1 MADHAVVERGARLGA
16 GRGSAVA
23 GRRQRPRQLAPASP
37 ADTGT
42 LIARYI
48 RRPLARILPVVV
60 ALAVAAAVAIGWL
73 YRDEGHLT
81 AESGTGYWLGIA
93 GSMAMLL
100 LLVYPMRKRMP
111 RLRFLGSVPFWF
123 RIHMMLGIVG
133 PLLIVFHSN
142 FKLSALNSNVAF
154 FSMLVVAGSGVI
166 GRYIYG
172 KVHLSFRGR
181 KAAVQLILDDVSQME
196 RVLDSDLPG
205 GKKIIEELSAF
216 AKAAMATPTGAVAG
230 LLRLLSLTARARAAR
245 SRLFRQ
251 ARAAIADEA
260 RRRQWSRRQRR
271 AREAEVGDLL
281 TVYFAAVNKAAK
293 FGLFERLFAL
303 WHVLHL
309 PLFFLL
315 IAAALVHVL
324 AVHLY

>member
-1 MADHAVVERGARLGA
+1 MADHAFLETDARLGA
-16 GRGSAVA
+16 RQRAPVG
-23 GRRQRPRQLAPASP
+23 GRRRTAQSP
-37 ADTGT
+37 VARSVDADT
-42 LIARYI
+42 LIARYVK
-48 RRPLARILPVVV
+48 RPLARILPVVV
-60 ALAVAAAVAIGWL
+60 ALAVATALAIGWV

-93 GSMAMLL
+93 GSSAMLL
-100 LLVYPMRKRMP
+100 LLIYPMRKRMP
-111 RLRFLGSVPFWF
+111 RLRFLGTVPFWF
-123 RIHMMLGIVG
+123 KIHMMLGIVG

-181 KAAVQLILDDVSQME
+181 KAAVQLILDDVSQMQ
-196 RVLDSDLPG
+196 RALDSDLPG
-205 GKKIIEELSAF
+205 GKTIIEELTAF
-216 AKAAMATPTGAVAG
+216 AKAAMTPPSGALAG
-230 LLRLLSLTARARAAR
+230 LMRLLGLTTRSRVTR
-245 SRLFRQ
+245 SRLLRQ
-251 ARAAIADEA
+251 ARVLIADEA
-260 RRRQWSRRQRR
+260 RRSNWSRRERR
-271 AREAEVGDLL
+271 AREAEVGDLF
-281 TVYFAAVNKAAK
+281 TVYFTAVNKAAK